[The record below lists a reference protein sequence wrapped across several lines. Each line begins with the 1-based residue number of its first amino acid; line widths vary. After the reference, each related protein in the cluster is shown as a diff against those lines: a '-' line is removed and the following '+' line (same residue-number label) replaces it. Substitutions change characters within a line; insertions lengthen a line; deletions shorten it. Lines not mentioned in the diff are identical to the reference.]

1 MEKTLLM
8 AESSRTDLNVN
19 QNKNDVTRND
29 ETTED
34 GNFPALRSNFRQQT

>member
-1 MEKTLLM
+1 M
-8 AESSRTDLNVN
+8 AESSRTDLKVN

-34 GNFPALRSNFRQQT
+34 GDFPAPRSNFGQ